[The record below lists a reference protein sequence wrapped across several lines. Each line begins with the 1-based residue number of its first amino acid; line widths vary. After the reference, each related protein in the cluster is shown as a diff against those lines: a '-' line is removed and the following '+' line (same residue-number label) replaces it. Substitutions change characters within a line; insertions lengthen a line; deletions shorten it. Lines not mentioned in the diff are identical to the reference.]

1 MCSLYFEK
9 LHFYSG
15 KVTIWDLLGGCEIPT
30 IYTKYM
36 NIIRTSY
43 ITGTDMEQRIIYIL
57 GLDIYLLGPQFFL

>member
-30 IYTKYM
+30 IYTKYVYEY
-36 NIIRTSY
+36 NE
-43 ITGTDMEQRIIYIL
+43 D
-57 GLDIYLLGPQFFL
+57 F

>member
-30 IYTKYM
+30 IYTKSKYM
-36 NIIRTSY
+36 NIIKTSY
-43 ITGTDMEQRIIYIL
+43 ITDTGMERI
-57 GLDIYLLGPQFFL
+57 